1 MNKEFIKI
9 ILKRIFSSLVVLFLL
24 ITFLFLLIRFSPG
37 NPSEKYISSK
47 LSPELVK
54 KIQESYSPEK
64 SLITFYENFAVNL
77 VQGNFGIS
85 YNYRMPVLSVIMN
98 YLPFTICFALTSFF
112 IQIIFGFWM
121 ALISVRNKNGSTDKF
136 ISYSSLVVYSI
147 PSFVIG
153 VMLIFFFTDLIKIF
167 PSSGLKSFDFD
178 SYSFGG
184 RIMDYIEHLILPL
197 ITLSASGI
205 AVFYRYLR
213 ENLEDV
219 YNQTFV
225 TNLRSYGVSEREIT
239 FRHVIPNAV
248 SPVIS
253 IAGVELGFLLSGTL
267 ITEVIFGLPGMGRLT
282 VDAIFSR
289 DYPLVIGCSFVV
301 AVLVIISNFLA
312 DVIKALIDK
321 RVLKEILN

>member
-9 ILKRIFSSLVVLFLL
+9 ILKRILSSLVVLFLL
-24 ITFLFLLIRFSPG
+24 ISFLFVLIRLSPG
-37 NPSEKYISSK
+37 SPSEKYISPK
-47 LSPELVK
+47 LSSGLVK
-54 KIQESYSPEK
+54 KIQESYSPEN
-64 SLITFYENFAVNL
+64 SIIIFYKNFVVNL
-77 VQGNFGIS
+77 VEGNLGIS
-85 YNYRMPVLSVIMN
+85 YNYRMPVTSVISN
-98 YLPFTICFALTSFF
+98 YLPFTVCFALTSFI
-112 IQIIFGFWM
+112 IQIIFSFWL
-121 ALISVRNKNGSTDKF
+121 ALIAVRNKNGGTDKF
-136 ISYSSLVVYSI
+136 ISYTSLVVYSI

-153 VMLIFFFTDLIKIF
+153 VMLIFFFTGLFKVF

-178 SYSFGG
+178 TYTLWGKFL
-184 RIMDYIEHLILPL
+184 DYAEHLILPL

-239 FRHVIPNAV
+239 FRHIIPNAV

-282 VDAIFSR
+282 IDAIFSR

-301 AVLVIISNFLA
+301 AVLVIASNFLA
-312 DVIKALIDK
+312 DLIKALIDK